1 MLTYSKQNK
10 EEILITT
17 KKKKEEMLHYSQ
29 QPGLPFMQRIWIEAY
44 YVPSAVLE
52 AFVELITDRRTVRS
66 SKITS
71 VQFSSVAQLCPT
83 LCNPMDCS
91 TPKII

>member
-10 EEILITT
+10 EEILITI
-17 KKKKEEMLHYSQ
+17 KKKKKCCITSSSMAYHSRS
-29 QPGLPFMQRIWIEAY
+29 QRICIEAY

-52 AFVELITDRRTVRS
+52 ASVELITDRRTVRS

-71 VQFSSVAQLCPT
+71 VQFSRSVVSSSLQPHGLQHT
-83 LCNPMDCS
+83 
-91 TPKII
+91 